1 MIAYPRRIE
10 LARTPTPLER
20 LERVEK
26 ALSLPGELWVKRDD
40 LTGMGLSGNKVRKLE
55 FLLADALAL
64 GTTAVVTCGGVQSNH
79 ARATALAAAQ
89 LGLKCTLLLRTAGS
103 GSEPPDRAGEPE
115 LAGNLLLDRLA
126 GAKVRF
132 VTRPEYQ
139 ARRDELLAEVV
150 RAYEREGEKGY
161 AITEGGSDHV
171 GSWGYARAL
180 DEILAQDARWDAI
193 TFATGSGGTA
203 AGLAHGRALL
213 GSKVPLVGFCVCD
226 DSAFF
231 TRKVRGILERM
242 GSSPEG
248 PSTSLG
254 TALRFEDRYKGP
266 AYAQADPSTLELIA
280 LVARTSGLLLD
291 PVYTGKA
298 FQGTVEEMR
307 RGSFGERPRVLFIHT
322 GGLFGTL
329 AQASAFGRAVQDE

>member
-1 MIAYPRRIE
+1 VIAYPPRLE

-55 FLLADALAL
+55 FLFADARSQGA
-64 GTTAVVTCGGVQSNH
+64 TAVVTCGGVQSNH

-89 LGLKCTLLLRTAGS
+89 LGLKCTLILRTSGGS
-103 GSEPPDRAGEPE
+103 GAEPPNRADPPE

-126 GAKVRF
+126 GARVRF

-150 RAYEREGEKGY
+150 RAEGRDGEKGY

-171 GSWGYARAL
+171 GSWGYVRAL

-213 GSKVPLVGFCVCD
+213 GSRAPLVGFCVCD

-242 GSSPEG
+242 GSAG
-248 PSTSLG
+248 DG
-254 TALRFEDRYKGP
+254 LRFEDRYKGP

-280 LVARTSGLLLD
+280 LVGRTSGLLLD

-307 RGSFGERPRVLFIHT
+307 RGAFGERPRVLFIHT

-329 AQASAFGRAVQDE
+329 AQASAFERVVQDE